1 MIDYLDTKICVYWWT
16 KLEKSTDKCKDNMF
30 IALKK
35 SSSLLV
41 GDMCSPHI
49 ESKYS
54 FYFYIHLRYSLP
66 K

>member
-1 MIDYLDTKICVYWWT
+1 MKEIG
-16 KLEKSTDKCKDNMF
+16 KSTDKCKDNMF
-30 IALKK
+30 IAFKK

-41 GDMCSPHI
+41 DDMCSPHI
-49 ESKYS
+49 ESKYSS